1 MIVALLLL
9 FAAVWTGLNFAN
21 QLVAPISELI
31 TAANRVRGG
40 DFLARV
46 PDTGSNEDELVA
58 LSRAFNRMTAQLA
71 TQRRELIEAN
81 EELDGRRRFT
91 ETVLAG
97 VTAGVIGL
105 DLDRRILIFN
115 RSAEQLLDGGEGQLV
130 GQPLTALLPG
140 VDDLFDRLRQHPD
153 QPVEGELRL
162 LRGGRDRILLVR
174 LAPQREGERTLG
186 YVLTFDDVTA
196 LISAQRQGAW
206 AEVARRIA
214 HEVKNPLTPIRL
226 SAERL
231 SRKYAAG
238 LGPEREA
245 FQKIV
250 DTIIRQVDTIG
261 RLIGEFSAFARMPAA
276 VLKPEPLQPL
286 IEEAVLLQR
295 AAFPGLS
302 LTVDMPNEPI
312 ELLCDGP
319 KLLQALN
326 NLLQNAGQA
335 MSEGGYD
342 GTISVSLRQEGGVVR
357 IEVEDEGPG
366 FPSDRDRLFE
376 PYVTSRAG
384 GTGLGLAI
392 VRKIMEEHGGTVE
405 LLSGDRGGAMVR
417 LTFPDRHGQL
427 VAEPP
432 SQPARAASIAP
443 ASR

>member
-1 MIVALLLL
+1 
-9 FAAVWTGLNFAN
+9 
-21 QLVAPISELI
+21 LI
-31 TAANRVRGG
+31 TAANRVRDG

-46 PDTGSNEDELVA
+46 PDAGSDEDELVA

-105 DLDRRILIFN
+105 DLERRILIFN
-115 RSAEQLLDGGEGQLV
+115 RSAEQLLEGEVGQLA
-130 GQPLTALLPG
+130 GQPITGLLPG
-140 VDDLFDRLRQHPD
+140 VGDLFNRLHQHPE
-153 QPVEGELRL
+153 QSVEGELRL
-162 LRGGRDRILLVR
+162 VQGGRDRILLVR
-174 LAPQREGERTLG
+174 LAPQREGDRTLG

-286 IEEAVLLQR
+286 VEEAVLLQR
-295 AAFPGLS
+295 AAFPGLGIE
-302 LTVDMPNEPI
+302 TEMPAEPI

-319 KLLQALN
+319 KVLQALN

-335 MSEGGYD
+335 MSEGGYE
-342 GTISVSLRQEGGVVR
+342 GTIKVALSRGGGVVQ
-357 IEVEDEGPG
+357 IEIEDEGPG
-366 FPSDRDRLFE
+366 FPTDRARLFE

-405 LLSGDRGGAMVR
+405 LLSCARGGAMVR
-417 LTFPDRHGQL
+417 LSFPDRRG
-427 VAEPP
+427 
-432 SQPARAASIAP
+432 
-443 ASR
+443 